1 MAGNYSKKE
10 RTSYKKGFWAGFFS
24 SKKKGKRKTNR
35 SFPTKRKAVHPKK
48 SKKDKRAELLEYS
61 EDYRKRNLG
70 ALFYDGK
77 YYDTNFKGDPIE
89 ITKAELQD
97 LHKSYDSDN
106 NLSDMEVADR
116 YVKHMR
122 RKFGVFDSNDKFLCM
137 TSEEKSLK

>member
-10 RTSYKKGFWAGFFS
+10 RNSYKKGFWAGFFQ
-24 SKKKGKRKTNR
+24 SKKKGKRKSNK
-35 SFPTKRKAVHPKK
+35 SFSTKRKVVRPKK
-48 SKKDKRAELLEYS
+48 SKKNKRAELLEYS

-77 YYDTNFKGDPIE
+77 YYDTNFKGDPVE

-97 LHKSYDSDN
+97 LRKSYDFDN

-122 RKFGVFDSNDKFLCM
+122 RKYGVFDSNNKFLGM
-137 TSEEKSLK
+137 LGEE